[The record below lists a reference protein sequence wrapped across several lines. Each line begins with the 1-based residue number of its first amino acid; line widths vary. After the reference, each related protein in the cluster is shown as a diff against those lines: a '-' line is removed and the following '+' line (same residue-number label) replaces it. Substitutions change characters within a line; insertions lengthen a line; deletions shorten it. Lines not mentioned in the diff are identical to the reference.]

1 VKARTHDPRRL
12 DVAAFAADAAERE
25 GDWPLAG
32 FSRLVATTH
41 EEGRPG
47 PAETV
52 RWTLRGELRAVRNDA
67 PQVWLHLLGR
77 AELRLA
83 CQRCL
88 APVPVVLEVDRRFLF
103 VDGEDRAAALDA
115 EMDDDVLA
123 LPRRLDVHELLE
135 DELLL
140 ALPLVPR
147 HARCPTALPV
157 EPVAPA
163 EAPRTNPFAALRAL
177 RRGGGSSDD
186 DGA

>member
-1 VKARTHDPRRL
+1 VRTRTHDPLRL
-12 DVAAFAADAAERE
+12 EVAAFAADAAELRGE
-25 GDWPLAG
+25 WPLAG
-32 FSRLVATTH
+32 FARLVDATH
-41 EEGRPG
+41 EAGRPG
-47 PAETV
+47 PAEAV
-52 RWTLRGELRAVRNDA
+52 HWTLRGELRAARNDA
-67 PQVWLHLLGR
+67 PQVWLHLGGR

-88 APVPVVLEVDRRFLF
+88 APVPVVLEVDRSFLF

-115 EMDDDVLA
+115 QMEDDVLA

-147 HARCPTALPV
+147 HARCPTPLPV
-157 EPVAPA
+157 EPAVPA
-163 EAPRTNPFAALRAL
+163 EAPRTNPFAALQAL
-177 RRGGGSSDD
+177 RRGGGRGDD